1 MDPSQEPSEV
11 TWHSPS
17 SKRSGLDTGWRL
29 PLLSGQPFACR
40 AQCAASPPRI
50 PCVSFHAAAS
60 MMALVTVPAPALGPD
75 DYRSSSACAWVR
87 PWRCT
92 LVAVLLAASAPRFR
106 PARSSCTASAFVPG
120 CSAGHLSFKQPANN
134 LGCTHQSKNRHAGDV
149 QVRSQ
154 GRAVLLVCTSF
165 HGISFIPHAGHERG
179 LSGGLPI
186 TARNAKRVFLDF
198 SGICYCA

>member
-1 MDPSQEPSEV
+1 MASRGAHNPCIVSSHSYRVES
-11 TWHSPS
+11 SPS

-75 DYRSSSACAWVR
+75 DYRSFAAFAWVR

-92 LVAVLLAASAPRFR
+92 LAAVLLAALRRSALRAVTQHPLSFPVARPGTYPSSSQRTISAAHTSPRIAT
-106 PARSSCTASAFVPG
+106 PATYRYEARVGRSSSSVRRSMGFPLSRTRGMSRG
-120 CSAGHLSFKQPANN
+120 C
-134 LGCTHQSKNRHAGDV
+134 
-149 QVRSQ
+149 
-154 GRAVLLVCTSF
+154 
-165 HGISFIPHAGHERG
+165 
-179 LSGGLPI
+179 
-186 TARNAKRVFLDF
+186 
-198 SGICYCA
+198 